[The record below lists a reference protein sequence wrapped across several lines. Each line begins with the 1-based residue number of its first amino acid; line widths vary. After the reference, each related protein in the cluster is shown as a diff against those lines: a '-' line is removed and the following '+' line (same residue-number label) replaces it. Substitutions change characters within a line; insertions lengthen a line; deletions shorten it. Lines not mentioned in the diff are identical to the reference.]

1 MTAGVKEREG
11 SISDPP
17 RGEEDDNV
25 ELRCNDRVW
34 FTSAEAGGLLP
45 GRADGATGRPGPV
58 PAGRGKNLVP
68 AGRTGCPIGGRAKA
82 ARA

>member
-11 SISDPP
+11 NISEPP

-34 FTSAEAGGLLP
+34 FTSAEADGLAP
-45 GRADGATGRPGPV
+45 GRAAGATGRACIPA
-58 PAGRGKNLVP
+58 AGRGKNLVP